1 MSQKKMTRGRSDLQR
16 KQRGDLLRSA
26 AMNRDVLGK
35 APFHR
40 IAAVLAKCHSFA
52 ERHFRPYS
60 GCACEMPLFARIA
73 AVLAKCHSCKY
84 STRPMIGVLYYAL
97 GGMIATSL

>member
-60 GCACEMPLFARIA
+60 I
-73 AVLAKCHSCKY
+73 
-84 STRPMIGVLYYAL
+84 RPMIGVLYYAL
-97 GGMIATSL
+97 GGMTATSL

>member
-1 MSQKKMTRGRSDLQR
+1 MSPLLSQSNAFEGPVHPLGSPRGTGSSRVIFNFLSIRVQSFIFCNQNDPFMSQKKMTRGRSDLQR

-40 IAAVLAKCHSFA
+40 IAAVLAKCHSLQ
-52 ERHFRPYS
+52 
-60 GCACEMPLFARIA
+60 G
-73 AVLAKCHSCKY
+73 
-84 STRPMIGVLYYAL
+84 
-97 GGMIATSL
+97 